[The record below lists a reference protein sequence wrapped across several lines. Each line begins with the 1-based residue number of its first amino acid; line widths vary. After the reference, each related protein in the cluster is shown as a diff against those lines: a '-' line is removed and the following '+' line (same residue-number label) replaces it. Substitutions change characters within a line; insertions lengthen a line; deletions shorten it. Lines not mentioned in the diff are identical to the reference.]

1 MTSQSWLNLLRGADV
16 PRVKEHC
23 SVWNRQQVDLLALNA
38 DNDATCCTSGRS
50 QAWCEAIMT
59 SSKERAAE
67 FRRQASACFAEAER
81 MSLKEDRARMIGIA
95 EHLVELAKR
104 AEAETE

>member
-1 MTSQSWLNLLRGADV
+1 
-16 PRVKEHC
+16 
-23 SVWNRQQVDLLALNA
+23 
-38 DNDATCCTSGRS
+38 
-50 QAWCEAIMT
+50 
-59 SSKERAAE
+59 
-67 FRRQASACFAEAER
+67 

>member
-1 MTSQSWLNLLRGADV
+1 
-16 PRVKEHC
+16 
-23 SVWNRQQVDLLALNA
+23 
-38 DNDATCCTSGRS
+38 
-50 QAWCEAIMT
+50 MT
-59 SSKERAAE
+59 SSKERATE

-81 MSLKEDRARMIGIA
+81 MSLKEDRARIIGIA